1 MIYSVIHY
9 KVAHHLESQWTAT
22 QQRPLWYALHI
33 TSRFMTEVAT
43 RFHWLASV
51 SKRSLGYRDAPVCLL
66 HRIHAQWFVGIIK
79 TQQVDGAGR

>member
-1 MIYSVIHY
+1 MYTICDMLYSVE
-9 KVAHHLESQWTAT
+9 KLESQWTAT
-22 QQRPLWYALHI
+22 QQRPLCYALHI
-33 TSRFMTEVAT
+33 TTRFMT

-66 HRIHAQWFVGIIK
+66 HRIHAQWSVGIIK